1 MANDR
6 RADPDGVG
14 LRRAGDGGGAR
25 RADRARPAVGDD
37 RRVRASIAGT
47 RDAAGRRGAGRGVKV
62 FVVGAGAAAHLAGV
76 VAAHTTLP
84 VIGVPIDS
92 SALKGLDAL
101 LSTVQMPPGVPV
113 ATVAIGKPGA
123 TNAGVL
129 AAQMIA
135 LGDPQ
140 LAARLTAYK
149 EKLEEKVE
157 AAAAARSPAETRQN
171 SNSEPAALLNSN
183 SAESRASQVPHSLA
197 AVSCRVPPSRCAA
210 SACRPR
216 RAAGRTRR
224 GCRGRGSG
232 APRRSGRGRRGSSQ
246 TR

>member
-1 MANDR
+1 MATIDVLILMGSDSDAAVMTAAR
-6 RADPDGVG
+6 DTLAEFG
-14 LRRAGDGGGAR
+14 LRSEMTVASAHRS
-25 RADRARPAVGDD
+25 PA
-37 RRVRASIAGT
+37 RVRRLVEEAP
-47 RDAAGRRGAGRGVKV
+47 GRGVKV

-135 LGDPQ
+135 LADPQ
-140 LAARLTAYK
+140 VAAKLKDYK
-149 EKLEEKVE
+149 KTLEEKVE
-157 AAAAARSPAETRQN
+157 AAA
-171 SNSEPAALLNSN
+171 
-183 SAESRASQVPHSLA
+183 
-197 AVSCRVPPSRCAA
+197 
-210 SACRPR
+210 R
-216 RAAGRTRR
+216 RLQDG
-224 GCRGRGSG
+224 GGN
-232 APRRSGRGRRGSSQ
+232 
-246 TR
+246 